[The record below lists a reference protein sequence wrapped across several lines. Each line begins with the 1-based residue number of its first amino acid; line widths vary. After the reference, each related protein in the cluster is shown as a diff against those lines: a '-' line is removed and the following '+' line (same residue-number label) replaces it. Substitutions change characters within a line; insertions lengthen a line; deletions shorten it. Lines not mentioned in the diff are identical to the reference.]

1 MNKKEIRGNTL
12 PALTWRWMDVNDVQV
27 DLQIDE
33 KIPYTALQ
41 GVGELDQQLK
51 ADFYELDHGISE
63 EVIQKNTDQSNLENY
78 WKISKDDYIQLD
90 LPLSAENPL
99 LVDQN
104 QIVVPPLQ
112 SGTLVLYNYSE
123 DDTRVER
130 NSTIIV
136 DVENDAELN
145 LVLIQRLNDKSV
157 SNVSV
162 VGRVSD
168 GAKLNLAS
176 IELGSSSTVFHY
188 MADMEGFGA
197 ETHVKTAYLGSGN
210 SKLDLFYHVRH
221 IGEECLSDIQVNG
234 ALMDHALKKFRGT
247 IDFVEG
253 CSGSDGNEEEFA
265 ILLDDTVHSIA
276 VPLLLANEDDIV
288 GNHAAS
294 AGQIDDEQL
303 FYLMSR
309 GLSRK
314 ESEGMIVESRMA
326 PTFDQIPDQDLRLDL
341 KKEVHERI
349 TKR

>member
-1 MNKKEIRGNTL
+1 MNKQEIRGNTL

-157 SNVSV
+157 S
-162 VGRVSD
+162 
-168 GAKLNLAS
+168 
-176 IELGSSSTVFHY
+176 
-188 MADMEGFGA
+188 
-197 ETHVKTAYLGSGN
+197 
-210 SKLDLFYHVRH
+210 
-221 IGEECLSDIQVNG
+221 
-234 ALMDHALKKFRGT
+234 
-247 IDFVEG
+247 
-253 CSGSDGNEEEFA
+253 
-265 ILLDDTVHSIA
+265 
-276 VPLLLANEDDIV
+276 
-288 GNHAAS
+288 
-294 AGQIDDEQL
+294 
-303 FYLMSR
+303 
-309 GLSRK
+309 
-314 ESEGMIVESRMA
+314 
-326 PTFDQIPDQDLRLDL
+326 
-341 KKEVHERI
+341 
-349 TKR
+349 KR